1 MGGHGAYRWKLSDA
15 GDKAMTTRKTKQPA
29 VGDRGQR
36 YEIWCDDEDGKPMQ
50 MGWSNN
56 PESMKQA
63 VEKHPCWSNHRA
75 VDRLGAAAAD
85 NGARESHAGP
95 RSSAAP
101 GSGALTWSAETPKRR
116 GWWWFRAGPG
126 CEAKVLEVAPNMD
139 GELIAPG
146 ATFGMM
152 KSMWPEMRWA
162 GPLVEP
168 VEASDAEPLPNKQIC
183 D

>member
-1 MGGHGAYRWKLSDA
+1 
-15 GDKAMTTRKTKQPA
+15 MTTRKTKQPA

-36 YEIWCDDEDGKPMQ
+36 YEIWCDDEDGQPMQ

-63 VEKHPCWSNHRA
+63 VEKHPCWKNHRA

-85 NGARESHAGP
+85 NGAREP

-126 CEAKVLEVAPNMD
+126 CARVRS
-139 GELIAPG
+139 G
-146 ATFGMM
+146 AG
-152 KSMWPEMRWA
+152 
-162 GPLVEP
+162 GG
-168 VEASDAEPLPNKQIC
+168 AEHGQKRLLLTITAYRENLST
-183 D
+183 

>member
-1 MGGHGAYRWKLSDA
+1 
-15 GDKAMTTRKTKQPA
+15 MTTRKTKQPA

-63 VEKHPCWSNHRA
+63 VDKHPCWSNHRA

-85 NGARESHAGP
+85 NGTRESHAGP

-116 GWWWFRAGPG
+116 GWWWVEMHNG
-126 CEAKVLEVAPNMD
+126 EQYVARVED
-139 GELIAPG
+139 RKREDLSVQLYGHWISVSDTLCR
-146 ATFGMM
+146 
-152 KSMWPEMRWA
+152 RWA

-168 VEASDAEPLPNKQIC
+168 VEASGAEPLPNHE
-183 D
+183 